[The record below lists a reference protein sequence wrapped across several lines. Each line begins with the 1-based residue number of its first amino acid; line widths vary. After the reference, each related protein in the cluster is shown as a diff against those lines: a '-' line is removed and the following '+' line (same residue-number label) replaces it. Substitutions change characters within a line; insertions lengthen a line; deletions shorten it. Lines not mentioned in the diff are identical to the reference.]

1 MEVMATMDATGNRWN
16 DDRLDE
22 FARNVDK
29 RFDQVDKRF
38 DRLDQRMEAGFNRVN
53 DRLDD
58 PVKVLIAGIITLTGA
73 ILAGFA
79 AILVLVATQL

>member
-1 MEVMATMDATGNRWN
+1 MDATGNRWN

-38 DRLDQRMEAGFNRVN
+38 DRLDERIEAGFNRVN

-58 PVKVLIAGIITLTGA
+58 LVKVLIAGIITLTGA